1 MVVLLVTLFQRVTM
15 RRSTVNSASF
25 SLLKATSAGAL
36 VLAFAVAC
44 SDMTGP
50 DRFKVPASVR
60 YVHINIPDSVKDLM
74 LAQESGTFLAGPAG
88 ISANVLAP
96 SSAALSSSSA
106 SGGYAISH
114 PAFSPEEIPRIIVPQ
129 DSVSDDGI
137 ATGVPLG
144 FSFEF
149 FGIPFDTI
157 SIYMNG
163 FMQFGPPVPNFVSGY
178 MLGDALNIA
187 NPPTNILAFAW
198 TDWAPQRVVGGIR
211 FETRGSAPRRKFI
224 MQFNNVPEPGSGRGL
239 LMSQVVLE
247 EGSNSITIYT
257 NTLTMTRTGQR
268 VTQGIKNVDGSSWKA
283 DTYTNPINGVVS
295 DRVRQAG
302 TGFRL
307 TNDVVRFTPPS
318 PPRVTPP
325 ADVAATTAP
334 SSWAGD
340 LTVPLALRV
349 GTCNAA
355 VNPGVAT
362 ATGSSEIRSIVP
374 VRSDDA
380 ALDAAYPMGATRIT
394 WTATD
399 MDGISGQAIQ
409 AVNVLDNEK
418 PLLEVPASLTV
429 NNDPGLGSAV
439 VAVGSADAADN
450 CPDVQVS
457 RTRSDG
463 AALDAPYM
471 VGVTTITWK
480 AADAIGNVTTAS
492 QSITVVDVEAPS
504 LTVPAS
510 FSLNA
515 TSSLGAIVN
524 YSSTAKDNVAVTSL
538 VCVPESGSIFAIK
551 VNKVEC
557 TASDA
562 AGNSTSRSFEI
573 TVVDAPTQL
582 TNLLQ
587 YLLALGLSNGTTNP
601 LANELQQV
609 LSDPTSSVS
618 CKKMSDFLNM
628 LIKKSRDIPTEEVA
642 YMTSEARRIRVVM
655 ECR

>member
-1 MVVLLVTLFQRVTM
+1 MVVLMVTLFLRVTM

-50 DRFKVPASVR
+50 DRYRVPASVR
-60 YVHINIPDSVKDLM
+60 YVHIDIPDSVKEAL
-74 LAQESGTFLAGPAG
+74 LGQESGTFLAGPAG
-88 ISANVLAP
+88 VSANVLAP
-96 SSAALSSSSA
+96 SSAALSSSFA
-106 SGGYAISH
+106 GGGYAISH
-114 PAFSPEEIPRIIVPQ
+114 PAFVPEEIPRIIVPQ
-129 DSVSDDGI
+129 DSVSNDGLLK
-137 ATGVPLG
+137 GVPLG
-144 FSFEF
+144 FAFEF
-149 FGIPFDTI
+149 YGIPYDTI
-157 SIYMNG
+157 SIYSNG
-163 FMQFGPPVPNFVSGY
+163 LIQFGPPVPNFVTGY
-178 MLGDALNIA
+178 AIGDALGMPD
-187 NPPTNILAFAW
+187 PPTNIIAFAW
-198 TDWAPQRVVGGIR
+198 TDWAPQAVVGGIR
-211 FETRGSAPRRKFI
+211 FETRGSAPNRKFI
-224 MQFNNVPEPGSGRGL
+224 MQFNNVPESGGAGL
-239 LMSQVVLE
+239 LMSQVVLQ

-257 NTLTMTRTGQR
+257 NTLRMTRTGRR

-283 DTYTNPINGVVS
+283 DSVQNAITGVWS
-295 DRVRQAG
+295 LRVRQAG
-302 TGFRL
+302 TSFRL
-307 TNDVVRFTPPS
+307 TDDVVRFTPPS

-374 VRSDDA
+374 VRSDEA
-380 ALDAAYPMGATRIT
+380 ALDAAYPNGATRIT

-399 MDGISGQAIQ
+399 MDGISGQAVQ
-409 AVNVLDNEK
+409 AVNVADNEK
-418 PLLEVPASLTV
+418 PLLEAPASLTV

-450 CPDVQVS
+450 CPDMQVS

-463 AALDAPYM
+463 AASDAPYM

-480 AADAIGNVTTAS
+480 AADATGNVTTAS
-492 QSITVVDVEAPS
+492 QSITVLDVEAPS

-510 FSLNA
+510 FSRNA
-515 TSSLGAIVN
+515 TSSLGVVVP
-524 YSSTAKDNVAVTSL
+524 YDVSAKDNVAVTSL
-538 VCVPESGSIFAIK
+538 VCSPESGSRFAIQ

-562 AGNSTSRSFEI
+562 AGNSTTRSFEVS
-573 TVVDAPTQL
+573 VVDAPTQL

-587 YLLALGLSNGTTNP
+587 YLLALGLPNGTTNP
-601 LANELQQV
+601 LANELQQA
-609 LSDPTSSVS
+609 LNDPASSIS
-618 CKKMSDFLNM
+618 CKKMGDFLNM
-628 LIKKSRDIPTEEVA
+628 LMKKSRDIPSEEIA
-642 YMTSEARRIRVVM
+642 YMTNEARRIRVVM